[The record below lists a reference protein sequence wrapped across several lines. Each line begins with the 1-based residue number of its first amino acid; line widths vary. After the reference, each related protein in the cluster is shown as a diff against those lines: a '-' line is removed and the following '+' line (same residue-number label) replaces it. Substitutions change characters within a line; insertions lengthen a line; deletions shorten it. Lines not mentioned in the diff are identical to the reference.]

1 MASQDRHMQVALAQ
15 SITLHLGQAWAWH
28 LQDVASN
35 YKVKDASIIN
45 SVDDLEQS
53 LLADGKQPAESTE
66 LKQLFYTDGSWANN
80 MLYAFSQ
87 LSDLPIIRK
96 AEMDL
101 DRLPMLS
108 LDDASNSRRKA
119 VDWDLAE
126 AMDWSKKMNEL
137 VERHRSPE
145 QAEQSWNYLKQRIKE
160 LKLMDVESGVYRSK
174 VGCLRLCKQGP
185 IMVSY
190 PDGTWYHSCTPDV
203 LERILQ
209 EHVINGVP
217 VKEYIFAKGDLGASV
232 PS

>member
-1 MASQDRHMQVALAQ
+1 MSSCYYLSAVNQKLLFAKKLIKLIDSNSVASQDRHMRVALAQ

-66 LKQLFYTDGSWANN
+66 LKQLFYSDESWANN

-96 AEMDL
+96 AEMDS

-119 VDWDLAE
+119 VDWDLTE

-137 VERHRSPE
+137 VERHRDMMIE
-145 QAEQSWNYLKQRIKE
+145 
-160 LKLMDVESGVYRSK
+160 
-174 VGCLRLCKQGP
+174 
-185 IMVSY
+185 
-190 PDGTWYHSCTPDV
+190 
-203 LERILQ
+203 
-209 EHVINGVP
+209 
-217 VKEYIFAKGDLGASV
+217 F
-232 PS
+232 

>member
-1 MASQDRHMQVALAQ
+1 MSTCSYLSAVNQKLLFAKKLIKLIDFNAVASQDRHMQVALAQ

-66 LKQLFYTDGSWANN
+66 LKQLFYSDESWVNN

-96 AEMDL
+96 AEMDS

-119 VDWDLAE
+119 VDWDLTE

-137 VERHRSPE
+137 VERHRDMMIE
-145 QAEQSWNYLKQRIKE
+145 
-160 LKLMDVESGVYRSK
+160 
-174 VGCLRLCKQGP
+174 
-185 IMVSY
+185 
-190 PDGTWYHSCTPDV
+190 
-203 LERILQ
+203 
-209 EHVINGVP
+209 
-217 VKEYIFAKGDLGASV
+217 F
-232 PS
+232 